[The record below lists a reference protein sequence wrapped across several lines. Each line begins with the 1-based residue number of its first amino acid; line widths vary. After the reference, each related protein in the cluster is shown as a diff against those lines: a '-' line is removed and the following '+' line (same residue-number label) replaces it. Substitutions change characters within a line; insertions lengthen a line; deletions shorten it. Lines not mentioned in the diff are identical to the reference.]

1 MTVAATPRQLRKYAI
16 EAPIT
21 PPPQINT
28 RIGSPQDIARAAK
41 FQHKGSPRPAGAEH
55 DTTV

>member
-1 MTVAATPRQLRKYAI
+1 LPDAAQAMPVRSMTTASTPFWLRKYAI

-28 RIGSPQDIARAAK
+28 RIAAPPPFAPTRA
-41 FQHKGSPRPAGAEH
+41 
-55 DTTV
+55 